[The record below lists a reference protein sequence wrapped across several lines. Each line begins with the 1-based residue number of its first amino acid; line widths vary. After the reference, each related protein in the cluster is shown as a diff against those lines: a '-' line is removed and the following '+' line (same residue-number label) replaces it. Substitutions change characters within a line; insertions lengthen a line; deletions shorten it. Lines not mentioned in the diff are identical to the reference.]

1 MASALT
7 VLLLGCWLAGRSGV
21 SGPWWGQGLGEL
33 PRNGEPHPGGPTDG
47 GDGGGYSCQYSTKWD
62 SPVWSEPSDPVQLV
76 VADSFHMRGGGCH
89 WKDARLAWWGHG
101 LGELPR
107 NREPHRGGPTDGG
120 DGGGYSCQYS
130 TKWDSPVW
138 SEPSDPVQLVVAD
151 SFHMWGGGCHWKDAR
166 LAWWGQGLG
175 ELPRNGEP
183 HRGGPTDGGDGGG
196 YSCQYSTKWDSP
208 VWSEPSDPVQLV
220 VAGGTK
226 LTQPG
231 TMLAP
236 TRPGSTGPGSST
248 GGRKSPSTP
257 PEAAEGA
264 AAPLDFTNANIARL
278 VLGTVVLLILGL
290 ILDLAVQGR
299 ESPRG

>member
-7 VLLLGCWLAGRSGV
+7 VLLLSCWLAGRSGV

-33 PRNGEPHPGGPTDG
+33 PHNGEPH
-47 GDGGGYSCQYSTKWD
+47 S
-62 SPVWSEPSDPVQLV
+62 
-76 VADSFHMRGGGCH
+76 
-89 WKDARLAWWGHG
+89 
-101 LGELPR
+101 
-107 NREPHRGGPTDGG
+107 GGPTDGG

-183 HRGGPTDGGDGGG
+183 HSGGPTDGGDGGG

-220 VAGGTK
+220 VAEGTD
-226 LTQPG
+226 
-231 TMLAP
+231 P
-236 TRPGSTGPGSST
+236 TRSGAMPVSTCPGSTGPGGSE
-248 GGRKSPSTP
+248 PS
-257 PEAAEGA
+257 AAPDLTRRIMAGVSA
-264 AAPLDFTNANIARL
+264 AAAGLLLFLLAFLCYRSTRGNTLIGEGKELD
-278 VLGTVVLLILGL
+278 VLPQEPDPDYAEVDTQVL
-290 ILDLAVQGR
+290 
-299 ESPRG
+299 